1 MREARELLAR
11 IRELRRDGRPAVVAT
26 IVAVTGS
33 AYRRE
38 GARLL
43 IEPDGAMTGV
53 LSGGCV
59 ERELLPS
66 AGAVLADGRPRT
78 RVLDLSA
85 DEEAIWGFG
94 LGCSGTITL
103 LLEPL
108 ATAGETLER
117 ALAASIDERRTVRL
131 STRIRPAGARTA
143 DRLPQVRVAHDLEIE
158 GAPSETSESRSEKEA
173 TAAMEGKDSDGSAAE
188 PEPPGASAEPSLP
201 LHWKPVSGPSGMAAA
216 AADSNARRTEVWKDE
231 KEEKEK
237 WTAEEIELVETLRPP
252 VHLVVV
258 GAERDVTPLVRLA
271 AELGWQATVVD
282 ARPTAA
288 AEARL
293 APFARY
299 LGAPPR
305 RLADALHFD
314 ARTAVVVAT
323 HRYLDD
329 LAYLGELERADLGYL
344 GLLGPAR
351 RRERLLADLARQ
363 RGAGALQGAAVR
375 GPAGLDLGGRSP
387 EEVALAIVAEAQAAL
402 HGGGGGPLSAKR
414 PRAAAEPAGIEP

>member
-11 IRELRRDGRPAVVAT
+11 VRELRHTNRPAVIAT
-26 IVAVTGS
+26 IVAVEGS

-43 IEPDGAMTGV
+43 LEPDGAMTGV

-59 ERELLPS
+59 ERELLPP
-66 AGAVLADGRPRT
+66 AREVLASGQPRT
-78 RVLDLSA
+78 LRFDLSA

-94 LGCSGTITL
+94 LGCSGAITL

-108 ATAGETLER
+108 ASAGAVLER
-117 ALAASIDERRTVRL
+117 ALAEAIEARRTVRL
-131 STRIRPAGARTA
+131 TTRVRATTA
-143 DRLPQVRVAHDLEIE
+143 
-158 GAPSETSESRSEKEA
+158 
-173 TAAMEGKDSDGSAAE
+173 
-188 PEPPGASAEPSLP
+188 PEPGASRVTIDRRLEVLETDSRKTTARLFSEKAKTFIEGKGIESPSAALEPSGATPGPELR
-201 LHWKPVSGPSGMAAA
+201 LQWKSLSGPAEAPISGRP
-216 AADSNARRTEVWKDE
+216 RRGEEVV
-231 KEEKEK
+231 EE
-237 WTAEEIELVETLRPP
+237 TRQEIELVETMVPP

-288 AEARL
+288 AEARV

-299 LGAPPR
+299 VGAAPR
-305 RLADALHFD
+305 RLADVVTFD
-314 ARTAVVVAT
+314 ARTAVLVAT

-329 LAYLGELERADLGYL
+329 LAYLGELERAELGYL
-344 GLLGPAR
+344 GLLGPAQ
-351 RRERLLADLARQ
+351 RRERLLADLTRR
-363 RGAGALQGAAVR
+363 RGGAASPRTPLR

-387 EEVALAIVAEAQAAL
+387 GEIALAIVAEVQAEL
-402 HGGGGGPLSAKR
+402 HAGSGRPLAEK
-414 PRAAAEPAGIEP
+414 PERASREPAERSP